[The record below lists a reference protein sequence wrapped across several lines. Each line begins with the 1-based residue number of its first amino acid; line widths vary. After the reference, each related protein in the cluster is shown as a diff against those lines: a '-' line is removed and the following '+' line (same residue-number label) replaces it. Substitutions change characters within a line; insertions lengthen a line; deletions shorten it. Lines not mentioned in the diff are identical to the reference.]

1 MFTEHTTFRP
11 RNGKSAEAYWRI
23 RYWCEENG
31 FSFSDVLN
39 ALMLPVAY
47 YLENFCEV
55 DRSKNKATV
64 MLNVGPLEILHVFQG
79 KMYPL
84 ASASTDATKD
94 SLQLEDMQKRIEHWK
109 ARNAERP
116 QQYDLILSKPEQPTN
131 AQVHSKKR
139 PNKRA

>member
-23 RYWCEENG
+23 RAWCEENG

-55 DRSKNKATV
+55 DRTKNKATV

-84 ASASTDATKD
+84 ASASTDSTKD
-94 SLQLEDMQKRIEHWK
+94 TLQLEDMRKRIDHWK
-109 ARNAERP
+109 KRNAERP
-116 QQYDLILSKPEQPTN
+116 QQYDLILFNPNHPAN
-131 AQVHSKKR
+131 AKAKT
-139 PNKRA
+139 NKRANKRA